1 MSKSKFES
9 NVETSPS
16 KPKIEYELKL
26 KEILEISNAFI
37 QVLEYKLLDE
47 NHSIA
52 RNNLKEVNPVEY
64 YREFVQFIFDN
75 LDKPLIIPTDNYI

>member
-1 MSKSKFES
+1 M
-9 NVETSPS
+9 ETSPS

-37 QVLEYKLLDE
+37 QVLEYKLQDE